1 MLQKVEI
8 SDPGDSA
15 FIAGEQL
22 DKLEA
27 EEINEKLI
35 SKKQQPMVY
44 KPILLGITK
53 ALFKQDLL
61 FLQHLSKKLQEF

>member
-8 SDPGDSA
+8 TNPGDSA

-35 SKKQQPMVY
+35 AKKQDHAKF

-53 ALFKQDLL
+53 ASLTN
-61 FLQHLSKKLQEF
+61 